1 MHQDDAQREPGSSES
16 RIPSREPRPL
26 HVPVLVRETLDFL
39 NVRPEGTYID
49 ATLGA
54 GGHAQEI
61 LKRLG
66 SGRLLGLDRDPRA
79 LEVAGNRLAGF
90 GEKLIMQHGN
100 FAQIDAL
107 HAASGLPPV
116 DGVVADLG
124 LSSMQLDDAVPRIQ
138 FQSAG
143 TSRHANGSRLRN
155 DRRRPREPRR

>member
-1 MHQDDAQREPGSSES
+1 MTSKAANTKLR
-16 RIPSREPRPL
+16 
-26 HVPVLVRETLDFL
+26 
-39 NVRPEGTYID
+39 VRPSLRALSMFPCSSVKPSIFSTSGRKGIYID

-66 SGRLLGLDRDPRA
+66 SGRLLGLDRDPQA
-79 LEVAGNRLAGF
+79 LEVAGEKLAGF

-107 HAASGLPPV
+107 HAASGLPPA

-124 LSSMQLDDAVPRIQ
+124 LSSMQLDDA
-138 FQSAG
+138 
-143 TSRHANGSRLRN
+143 SRGFSFNLPGPLDMRMDPGSRN
-155 DRRRPREPRR
+155 DRRRPGEPRQ